1 MAEIVENRQENK
13 MSEMMNEHSRLQE
26 FTIQPARL
34 CQLDQIL
41 DMYSRARQFMA
52 EHNNPTQWPADYPSR
67 DMVADDIEAGFMFAC
82 MDGQELA
89 AVFYYRAGEEPEYEN
104 IRDGCWLN
112 QEPYGVV
119 HRITT
124 GGGRRGA
131 GSFCLNWA
139 WRQCGNLKIDTHRDN
154 AVMQNLLKKNGF
166 QYCGIIR
173 GRDGG
178 ERLAYQKEKP

>member
-82 MDGQELA
+82 MDGQ
-89 AVFYYRAGEEPEYEN
+89 
-104 IRDGCWLN
+104 
-112 QEPYGVV
+112 
-119 HRITT
+119 
-124 GGGRRGA
+124 
-131 GSFCLNWA
+131 
-139 WRQCGNLKIDTHRDN
+139 
-154 AVMQNLLKKNGF
+154 
-166 QYCGIIR
+166 
-173 GRDGG
+173 
-178 ERLAYQKEKP
+178 